1 MRKFIMSNPENYC
14 AVFIAG
20 IDVFVAFDAECM
32 VKETYG
38 HALIPF
44 FYKVWSP

>member
-1 MRKFIMSNPENYC
+1 MGKLVMSNPENNST
-14 AVFIAG
+14 AFKAGMNVFIALN
-20 IDVFVAFDAECM
+20 AECM

-38 HALIPF
+38 HVLIPF